1 MKTLLIAIGAAILVF
16 GVIGLMAMA
25 PAMAQP
31 PIPSETVHVTQGL
44 ATYYRA
50 DSKPF
55 ATISV
60 GDTSV
65 IDANPLTDRAVLIQA
80 YKIGATNMIFFDQ
93 DKMPIK
99 EVTVVVDAQGSGFV
113 KIHNKARLN
122 SYTEFSCWQ
131 SGCQFRGENTVAEPA
146 PLPPGNL
153 NQTINQSVTTQGNQ
167 PSVVV
172 PRQ

>member
-16 GVIGLMAMA
+16 GVIGLMAAA

-31 PIPSETVHVTQGL
+31 PIATETVHVTQGL
-44 ATYYRA
+44 VTYYRA
-50 DSKPF
+50 DSQSF

-60 GDTSV
+60 GDISI

-80 YKIGATNMIFFDQ
+80 YKTGATNMIFFDR

-99 EVTVVVDAQGSGFV
+99 DVTVVVDAQGSGFV
-113 KIHNKARLN
+113 KIHNKAML
-122 SYTEFSCWQ
+122 SSFTEYNCWQ
-131 SGCQFRGENTVAEPA
+131 TGCQFRGETTVSEPA
-146 PLPPGNL
+146 PLPRGYL
-153 NQTINQSVTTQGNQ
+153 NQTVNQSVTTQGNQ
-167 PSVVV
+167 PSIVV